1 LSDTSSE
8 DEEQQGS
15 DDDDGGDEGIRVA
28 EADPAVQET
37 LLHVYSR
44 RPRDSQAAAP
54 STSAPPR
61 RSARFTSTTHVVE
74 RARIEETDNDKE

>member
-1 LSDTSSE
+1 LSDTSLE

-15 DDDDGGDEGIRVA
+15 DDDDGGDEGIRTA
-28 EADPAVQET
+28 EANLAIQDT

-61 RSARFTSTTHVVE
+61 RSARFTSTTHVVG
-74 RARIEETDNDKE
+74 RARIEETDSDEE